1 MLLYHPIN
9 AIKMGSIP
17 RFLEF
22 FTESTN
28 LPYFIVFSESRFH
41 FHLFGDIEP
50 ITYKKGT
57 CKSQQMKEC

>member
-9 AIKMGSIP
+9 AIKMG
-17 RFLEF
+17 
-22 FTESTN
+22 STN

-41 FHLFGDIEP
+41 FHLFGDIKP

-57 CKSQQMKEC
+57 CKNQQMKEC